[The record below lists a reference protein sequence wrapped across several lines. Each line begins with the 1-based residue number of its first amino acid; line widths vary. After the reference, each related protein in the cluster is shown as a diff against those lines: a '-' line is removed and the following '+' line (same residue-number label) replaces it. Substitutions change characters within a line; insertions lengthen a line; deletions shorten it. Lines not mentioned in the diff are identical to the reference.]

1 MKSYVYGG
9 DGTMNKRQELA
20 KQTRQKLIQ
29 SAQKLFSQKDF
40 QDVCIEDITQDCGVA
55 KGTFYTY
62 FKKKEDIISEI
73 GFQHF
78 EELQE
83 RILQSNQS
91 ILKKLDDYCL
101 AFMELFE
108 EYEIHI
114 CRQWII
120 NNLNPHSDTVN
131 YIQDQTKIEFDMT
144 CIQAILKQGV
154 DTHRLNVN
162 TPIELLSYLLM
173 SQLYSMMT
181 IWCMSDQQ
189 FEPLEW
195 VKSFNQLQLPQ
206 IFKDYLK
213 EEKA

>member
-1 MKSYVYGG
+1 MKCYAYGG
-9 DGTMNKRQELA
+9 GGTMNKRQELA

-62 FKKKEDIISEI
+62 FKKKEDIINEI

-91 ILKKLDDYCL
+91 ILKKLDDYYL
-101 AFMELFE
+101 AFMELVE
-108 EYEIHI
+108 EYGIHI

-131 YIQDQTKIEFDMT
+131 YIQDQTKIEFDMSCLQT
-144 CIQAILKQGV
+144 ILKQGV
-154 DTHRLNVN
+154 DTHQLNVN

-173 SQLYSMMT
+173 SQFYGMMT

-195 VKSFNQLQLPQ
+195 VKSFNQFQLPQ
-206 IFKDYLK
+206 IFKDYLE